1 MTARLPGP
9 TLSDSQLCGPAPQ
22 PWEADELSIFCSW
35 QWSFCPSS
43 GLPGSSCRR
52 PAVPPSTAKTD
63 SRVDLLPKDASRHS
77 TFRQSTR
84 VAQRHQEQA
93 NVSRW
98 EHLEA
103 STPYRVGRHLPPVQ
117 SHPSR
122 PEYRESIKSFS
133 IKSPT
138 LSIKKKITSSTNDVN
153 DLSQSQ
159 INKAKFKPK
168 QDYLV
173 YFLGRCWIGCSGN
186 GVNHT
191 DRTTAKAEKALE
203 GLRTTDL
210 CVE

>member
-1 MTARLPGP
+1 M
-9 TLSDSQLCGPAPQ
+9 
-22 PWEADELSIFCSW
+22 
-35 QWSFCPSS
+35 
-43 GLPGSSCRR
+43 
-52 PAVPPSTAKTD
+52 
-63 SRVDLLPKDASRHS
+63 
-77 TFRQSTR
+77 
-84 VAQRHQEQA
+84 
-93 NVSRW
+93 SRW

-103 STPYRVGRHLPPVQ
+103 STPYRVGKHLPPMQ

-168 QDYLV
+168 QDHLV

-210 CVE
+210 CVEWVNSRINIYIYNDDMIVSRCGQGEGFYCRWCVWGHQRHLEESGAERKQ